1 MSYRK
6 VVNPIEGKIYYR
18 RTQDEFGDDEYIP
31 GIYKY
36 HSEYDPQYRTNYTY
50 HTIGGITVSKDE
62 IYGIPPEKPATI
74 SYRKVVNPTEG
85 KIYYRRSQDEFGD
98 DLFTEGI
105 YKINSEYDQQY
116 RTNYTYHTIGGITVS
131 KDDIYGIPKGGKNNK
146 SRRLSRKTKI
156 TSRH

>member
-18 RTQDEFGDDEYIP
+18 STQDEFGDDEYIP

-36 HSEYDPQYRTNYTY
+36 HSEYDP
-50 HTIGGITVSKDE
+50 
-62 IYGIPPEKPATI
+62 
-74 SYRKVVNPTEG
+74 
-85 KIYYRRSQDEFGD
+85 
-98 DLFTEGI
+98 
-105 YKINSEYDQQY
+105 QY